1 MSSIHIF
8 NTNEQLPIVL
18 ISLFSQLKECLQS
31 TEIAKLSFYRFQ
43 CEPETSLD
51 WKTKKNSDF
60 FPLNIILLIRLI
72 FIPQLK

>member
-43 CEPETSLD
+43 WWAWNKFRLKDKEELR
-51 WKTKKNSDF
+51 F
-60 FPLNIILLIRLI
+60 FPPEYNS
-72 FIPQLK
+72 PD